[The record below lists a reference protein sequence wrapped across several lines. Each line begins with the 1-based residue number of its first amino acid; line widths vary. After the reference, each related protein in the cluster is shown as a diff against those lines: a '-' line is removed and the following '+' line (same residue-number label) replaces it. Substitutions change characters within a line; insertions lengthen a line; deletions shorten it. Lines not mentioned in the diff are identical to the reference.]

1 MSSCVLKQTG
11 DNQFA
16 LRHYTPEFRY
26 KNPTLTDLTLSL
38 EKPEED
44 GSVEAVLVGSS
55 KVPFEIH
62 SGFLQYVTR
71 VGAGKELSVKVLH
84 RQAKPVRRKV
94 SWKYRLGVSGRRL
107 LSDMR
112 DNQLARSPRLLS
124 VAEKAKNILAGKKT

>member
-1 MSSCVLKQTG
+1 MPLGKNVMSSCVLKQTG

-84 RQAKPVRRKV
+84 GQASETESVMEV
-94 SWKYRLGVSGRRL
+94 
-107 LSDMR
+107 
-112 DNQLARSPRLLS
+112 SPRRFRPPA
-124 VAEKAKNILAGKKT
+124 VVGHEGQPACP